1 MYPKYLGN
9 LGGTNE
15 RLLARPLLTS
25 YLARKGADTTD
36 KEVVMARFWFLM
48 AAALV
53 ALCGYARPAAA
64 GCGCNKPA
72 PPLEAIRPHF
82 APPGWEIQ
90 IFHPAL
96 VEGKRYKVTFVNA
109 AEPESDQQVGVR
121 AVVLRDFADGVLKP
135 QLRVMVPPLSVGPTF
150 ISIRQGPALI
160 AQFDDSQFT
169 ALPPPVALQE
179 VTNIV
184 EVQNY
189 QAAVDTQGVV
199 YLAFDITDIAKETL
213 FSGIGF
219 TYPLLFDA
227 SDVAIY
233 NSQGFLMQ
241 LLGVQNSNTYSID
254 DEGTPH
260 SFRLTYD
267 RHEFETYR
275 QRHVDD
281 PGWQPDPADP
291 SWHVDGSAHI
301 DHDHLILAISGIL
314 EDGTTPAPGATPAF
328 DLSVTTVVNPTAA
341 AAAN

>member
-1 MYPKYLGN
+1 
-9 LGGTNE
+9 
-15 RLLARPLLTS
+15 
-25 YLARKGADTTD
+25 
-36 KEVVMARFWFLM
+36 MARFWFIM

-53 ALCGYARPAAA
+53 ALTGYAKPAAA

-82 APPGWEIQ
+82 APAGWEIQ
-90 IFHPAL
+90 LFHPAL
-96 VEGKRYKVTFVNA
+96 EAGERYRVTFVNA
-109 AEPESDQQVGVR
+109 ADPESDQDVKVR
-121 AVVLRDFADGVLKP
+121 AVVRKDFADGVPKP
-135 QLRVMVPPLSVGPTF
+135 QLRVMVPPLPLGPTS
-150 ISIRQGPALI
+150 ISISRGRTVIAEFDESEFTTLPA
-160 AQFDDSQFT
+160 
-169 ALPPPVALQE
+169 PVSLQE
-179 VTNIV
+179 VSNIV
-184 EVQNY
+184 EVEEY

-199 YLAFDITDIAKETL
+199 YLAFDISDIAKETL

-241 LLGVQNSNTYSID
+241 LLGPENGDIYSID

-275 QRHVDD
+275 QRHVGN

-291 SWHVDGSAHI
+291 DWHVDGSPHI
-301 DHDHLILAISGIL
+301 DHDHLVLAISGIL
-314 EDGTTPAPGATPAF
+314 EDGTTPAPGATPVF
-328 DLSVTTVVNPTAA
+328 DLSVTTVVEPTGSATA
-341 AAAN
+341 D